1 MQGFSRRF
9 IVAVL
14 FLCLTVMAG
23 YAQNSQPAGA
33 ASGGTNQPAKPK
45 KIEPLSEF
53 ENPEMI
59 GKRNINKMQINFY
72 NFDKEVAIGRQFA
85 REVDQSAKLVEDPV
99 IVEYINKV
107 GQNIVLH
114 SDAKVPFTIKVI
126 DADEINAFALPGGF
140 FYVNKGLILA
150 AENESEL
157 AGPMA
162 HEIAHVAAR
171 HGVEQASKGQIVNW
185 GTLPLIFLGGWGGF
199 AIRQAAGLA
208 IPVGFL
214 KFNRNAEFE
223 ADTLAVQYLWAS
235 GYDPHSMS
243 SFFEKLQS
251 QEKKKPGT
259 MSKIF
264 STHPMV
270 GDRIDRVN
278 SLIARFPDRSEYTI
292 NTSEFVQ
299 VKNRL
304 IALTN
309 ARTMGGKGAVGASE
323 ADSKRPT
330 LKRRQPAP
338 GEGAEGGGEATGTT
352 ESAPDRPTLRRKE
365 TPPVAA
371 PPAASPGEG
380 TGSGS
385 SSSSKPPG
393 N

>member
-14 FLCLTVMAG
+14 FLCITVMAG
-23 YAQNSQPAGA
+23 YAQNSQPAAA

-150 AENESEL
+150 AVNESEL

-304 IALTN
+304 IALTK

-338 GEGAEGGGEATGTT
+338 GEGAESGGEATGTT

-365 TPPVAA
+365 TPPVAN
-371 PPAASPGEG
+371 PGASPAEG